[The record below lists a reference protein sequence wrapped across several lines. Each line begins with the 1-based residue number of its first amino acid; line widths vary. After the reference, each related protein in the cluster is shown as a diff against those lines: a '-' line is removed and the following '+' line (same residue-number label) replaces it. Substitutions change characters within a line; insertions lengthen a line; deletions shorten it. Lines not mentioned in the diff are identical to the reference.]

1 MTVSDLTAQLFEA
14 DNQMV
19 KCDLNEG
26 KYMACC
32 LLYRGDVV
40 PKDVNAAIAGIKYK
54 RTLRFVDWCPTGF
67 KVGINNKS
75 PVMFAKGD
83 LAPVHRG
90 VSMLASNTAI
100 SKAWSTL
107 DHKFDM
113 MYSKRA
119 FVHWYVN
126 EGMEEALFREA
137 RENLAALEM
146 DYLEAEKDCED
157 PTAASEHSSIEEF

>member
-1 MTVSDLTAQLFEA
+1 
-14 DNQMV
+14 
-19 KCDLNEG
+19 
-26 KYMACC
+26 
-32 LLYRGDVV
+32 
-40 PKDVNAAIAGIKYK
+40 
-54 RTLRFVDWCPTGF
+54 
-67 KVGINNKS
+67 
-75 PVMFAKGD
+75 MFAKGD

-146 DYLEAEKDCED
+146 DYLEAEKDCEGW
-157 PTAASEHSSIEEF
+157 